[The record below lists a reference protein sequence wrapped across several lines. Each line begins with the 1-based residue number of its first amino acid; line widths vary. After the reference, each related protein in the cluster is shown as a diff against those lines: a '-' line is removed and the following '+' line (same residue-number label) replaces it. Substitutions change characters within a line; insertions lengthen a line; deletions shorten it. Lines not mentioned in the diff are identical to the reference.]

1 MANGGTTPALGIGT
15 VALEFALEKG
25 QPVTV
30 LLTEVLYMPKLSA
43 NLLSVPA
50 VIAKGYQVT
59 FESDGCCIYKPDSS
73 PLAFGHG
80 LNGLIRLNVFKQPIS
95 MLATATL
102 PIEIWHRRLGHLGY
116 NNVRI
121 LSMMT
126 TGMELASSLTPDHI
140 CQYCA
145 ESKQTATPS
154 RKPAPRTTRKL
165 ELIHSDVGG
174 PFTPQ
179 FQGGSK
185 YYITFVDDYSRAT
198 WVYPIKKKSQVLPS
212 FRKWKAMV
220 ENDSGYRIKRFRT
233 DRGSEYANLAIQ
245 ELLTE
250 SGIRWEPS
258 VPYTPSQNSKAERVN
273 RTLMERVR
281 AMLLDSN
288 LPKGMWAELI
298 NTAAYLKNRSPANSQ
313 DKTPFELWNEQRP
326 NLSNLRIIGSI
337 AYAHTPNQGRKKL
350 DKRSQKYFLVG
361 YEGSSIYRL

>member
-1 MANGGTTPALGIGT
+1 
-15 VALEFALEKG
+15 
-25 QPVTV
+25 
-30 LLTEVLYMPKLSA
+30 
-43 NLLSVPA
+43 
-50 VIAKGYQVT
+50 
-59 FESDGCCIYKPDSS
+59 
-73 PLAFGHG
+73 
-80 LNGLIRLNVFKQPIS
+80 
-95 MLATATL
+95 
-102 PIEIWHRRLGHLGY
+102 
-116 NNVRI
+116 
-121 LSMMT
+121 
-126 TGMELASSLTPDHI
+126 
-140 CQYCA
+140 
-145 ESKQTATPS
+145 
-154 RKPAPRTTRKL
+154 
-165 ELIHSDVGG
+165 
-174 PFTPQ
+174 
-179 FQGGSK
+179 
-185 YYITFVDDYSRAT
+185 
-198 WVYPIKKKSQVLPS
+198 
-212 FRKWKAMV
+212 MV

-298 NTAAYLKNRSPANSQ
+298 NTAAYLKNRSPASSQ